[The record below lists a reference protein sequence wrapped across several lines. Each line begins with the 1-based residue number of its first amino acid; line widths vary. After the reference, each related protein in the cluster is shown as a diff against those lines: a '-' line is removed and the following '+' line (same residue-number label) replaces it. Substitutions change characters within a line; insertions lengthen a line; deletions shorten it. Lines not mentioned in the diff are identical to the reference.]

1 MMSSLLQRFDP
12 RARIALLM
20 AMSLAALIAQSWRTL
35 VGLAALSV
43 SLLLVA
49 RVPWSRVRPIWRGA
63 ALFVAFIVGVNLIVR
78 SPAEAAQQALRAVVM
93 LGAPLAVV
101 LTFDPALLGVT
112 FRRLGL
118 PDRWAFALD
127 LTARFTPM
135 LVRDFR
141 ATIDAQRARGYELEL
156 RRGVRDL
163 LTVGRRLAPLIVPV
177 VVRAVLDAEDRANAM
192 DLRAFGSGPRTWTR
206 TLRFAPRDY
215 ALLAFA
221 ALVLVLSFVLRT
233 W

>member
-1 MMSSLLQRFDP
+1 MSDFWQRFDP
-12 RARIALLM
+12 RTRVVLLV

-35 VGLAALSV
+35 AGLAALSL
-43 SLLLVA
+43 SLLVVA
-49 RVPWSRVRPIWRGA
+49 RVPWSRLRLIWRGA
-63 ALFVAFIVGVNLIVR
+63 VLVVAFIVGVNLIAR

-101 LTFDPALLGVT
+101 LTFDPALLGIT

-135 LVRDFR
+135 LARDFR
-141 ATIDAQRARGYELEL
+141 TTMDAQRARGYELEP

-192 DLRAFGSGPRTWTR
+192 DLRAFGSGPRTWLR
-206 TLRFAPRDY
+206 TLRFTPRDY
-215 ALLAFA
+215 GLLAFA
-221 ALVLVLSFVLRT
+221 LLVLTLSTLLRT